1 MKKFSLLLLSFLL
14 LSCSSDDDEA
24 ATKEG
29 NFLDVYNGVVW
40 KYTDALDTKDNN
52 WYIFSPESMITYDG
66 ECIKLTSLWGVKD
79 GEDNTHTV
87 NKNSKNLLNITN
99 LDNDSGESMTFI
111 ITVSENGNVITAK
124 ASTASGASQTETW
137 NKVSEACK

>member
-1 MKKFSLLLLSFLL
+1 MKKFSLLLLSFLV
-14 LSCSSDDDEA
+14 LSCSSDDEA
-24 ATKEG
+24 ATKKD

-40 KYTDALDTKDNN
+40 KYTDALDTTDNN
-52 WYIFSPESMITYDG
+52 WYIFSPESMIAYDG

-99 LDNDSGESMTFI
+99 LDNDSGESITFI

>member
-1 MKKFSLLLLSFLL
+1 MKKFSLLLLSVFL
-14 LSCSSDDDEA
+14 LSCSSDDEEA

-29 NFLDVYNGVVW
+29 DFLDVYNGVVW

-52 WYIFSPESMITYDG
+52 WYIFSPQSMITYDG

-79 GEDNTHTV
+79 GEGNTHTV
-87 NKNSKNLLNITN
+87 DKNSKNLLNITN
-99 LDNDSGESMTFI
+99 LDSASGESMTFI
-111 ITVSENGNVITAK
+111 LTVSENGNVITAK
-124 ASTASGASQTETW
+124 ASIPSGQSETETW